1 MQALIDNYTSYPTN
15 ISGSAN
21 STVDEALKT
30 SIPVFSILFH
40 IEAADIPY
48 LNEREIQL
56 LREYKKL
63 EDNWDGEGAKA
74 PGKRP
79 VTVALYLVKLL
90 QVFGQK
96 VFHVAPGPRGE
107 ILIDLRNNNK
117 SIELLFYED
126 RFKFVRFPEAGRPE
140 QGDFELSMLSGLL
153 KWLNA

>member
-1 MQALIDNYTSYPTN
+1 MQALIDNYTTYAAN
-15 ISGSAN
+15 ISGSSNA
-21 STVDEALKT
+21 TVEEAFQT
-30 SIPVFSILFH
+30 YTPVSSIVFHFDVP
-40 IEAADIPY
+40 EIPY

-74 PGKRP
+74 PSKRA
-79 VTVALYLVKLL
+79 VMIALYLVMAL
-90 QVFGQK
+90 QAFGQK

-107 ILIDLRNNNK
+107 VLLDLRNKNK

-126 RFKFVRFPEAGRPE
+126 RLKFVRFPEKERPD
-140 QGDFELSMLSGLL
+140 QGDFELNMLPGLL